1 MRVLPL
7 PVGDHGWFGPVD
19 GARQDARR
27 WAERLLPV
35 AWGAALTAGDV
46 LLTVCAFLLAHWV
59 RFIVPDKEALALGL
73 EHYLGMGLAVS
84 LVTVALFALN
94 GLYDGDRLHSWL
106 SRLHL
111 IVSSVSTA
119 LVLAVAVSFLMGDQR
134 FSRLWF
140 AAGWGFAVVGLILW
154 RTAAPAIQLA
164 ARAAAGAASRVLIVG
179 ANPLGQ
185 ELAGALGANRRVV
198 GYVDNG
204 SDLDGRDGY
213 GGLPLLGPIAHLEHL
228 VQAHAVDEI
237 IIALPAARREQVG
250 NIIARGFHRQVTVKL
265 VPDLP
270 GWNELLPQ
278 RFEVRHVGAHPYIGF
293 APVAKVSWLKRATD
307 LVLAGLGVLVAAPLL
322 GAIALAIKLDSPGP
336 VFYRQRRVG
345 KDGRPFWML
354 KFRSMRPD
362 AERLQA
368 ALRSQNQATGPL
380 FKMKNDP
387 RVTRVGRLLRR
398 SSLDEL
404 PQLFNV
410 LKGEM
415 SLVGPRPPIPAEVAA
430 YEDWQHGRLR
440 AMPGITGLWQVN
452 GRSEVP
458 FHDMVRLDLHYIRNW
473 SLGLDLEI
481 LLRTI
486 PVVLTSRGAY

>member
-1 MRVLPL
+1 MSSR
-7 PVGDHGWFGPVD
+7 GWFGPVAP
-19 GARQDARR
+19 GAVAPGGQEARR
-27 WAERLLPV
+27 WVGRLLPV
-35 AWGAALTAGDV
+35 AWGASLMAVDV

-59 RFIVPDKEALALGL
+59 RFIVPDMEALALGL

-84 LVTVALFALN
+84 LITVALLAMN
-94 GLYDGDRLHSWL
+94 GLYDGDRSHPWPA
-106 SRLHL
+106 RLHL
-111 IVSSVSTA
+111 IVSAVSTA
-119 LVLAVAVSFLMGDQR
+119 LVLAVAVSFLLGDQR

-140 AAGWGFAVVGLILW
+140 AAGWGFAVVGLVLW
-154 RTAAPAIQLA
+154 RTVAPALQLA
-164 ARAAAGAASRVLIVG
+164 TRTAAGTTSRVLIVG

-185 ELAGALGANRRVV
+185 ELAREVAATRRVV

-204 SDLDGRDGY
+204 SDLDGRDGRDD
-213 GGLPLLGPIAHLEHL
+213 LPLLGSIAQLEQL
-228 VQAHAVDEI
+228 VQAHGVDEI
-237 IIALPAARREQVG
+237 VVALPAGRREQVG
-250 NIIARGFHRQVTVKL
+250 ALVARGFHRPVTVKL

-270 GWNELLPQ
+270 GWSGLLPQ
-278 RFEVRHVGAHPYIGF
+278 RFEVRHVGAHPCIGF

-307 LVLAGLGVLVAAPLL
+307 LILATLGVLVAAPALA
-322 GAIALAIKLDSPGP
+322 AIALAIKLDSPGP
-336 VFYRQRRVG
+336 VFYRQQRIG
-345 KDGRPFWML
+345 KDGRPFWIL

-380 FKMKNDP
+380 FKMKDDP

-410 LKGEM
+410 LRGEM
-415 SLVGPRPPIPAEVAA
+415 SLVGPRPPVPAEVAQ